1 MTPASGT
8 TGLELLLEVA
18 GTLEILSESCENA
31 DDGDRLADLAG
42 RVRAYLA
49 ASRSTTPIGMPLIES
64 QSNRLTVDKVVR
76 AETGSHIRIVDS
88 D

>member
-1 MTPASGT
+1 MTSPSGS

-18 GTLEILSESCENA
+18 GTLEILSDACEDA
-31 DDGDRLADLAG
+31 DDGHQLAALAG

-49 ASRSTTPIGMPLIES
+49 ASRPTTPLGMPLIES
-64 QSNRLTVDKVVR
+64 QSNRLTVDTVVR
-76 AETGSHIRIVDS
+76 AEQGSHIRIVES